1 METSR
6 VRVYLASSIDG
17 FIAGP
22 DDDLSWLPE
31 DDQITG
37 ATDTDPNALQYDEF
51 IADVGVLLMG
61 RGTYD
66 VVRGFGVPWPYGD
79 RPVLVATHRTL
90 DDNPP
95 ATVRAV
101 QGSIVELIEN
111 AKRVAGGRDVYLD
124 GGSLVRQAA
133 EAGLIDDLTI
143 TIAPVA
149 LGSGHPLFAGMSE
162 RYPLEIVSHH
172 RSGGGMLQIRL
183 RPKAL
188 AGPVEAPAT
197 SACDDVVHEVAD
209 SIAKVRPARGHHSDL
224 GK

>member
-1 METSR
+1 MATSM

-22 DDDLSWLPE
+22 DDDLSWLP
-31 DDQITG
+31 DSDQLTG
-37 ATDTDPNALQYDEF
+37 APDTDPDALQYDEF
-51 IADVGVLLMG
+51 IAGVGALLMG

-79 RPVLVATHRTL
+79 RPVLVATHRAL
-90 DDNPP
+90 DEDPP

-101 QGSIVELIEN
+101 QGSIAELIEE
-111 AKRVAGGRDVYLD
+111 AKSAAGGMDVYLD

-133 EAGLIDDLTI
+133 EAGLIDELTI

-149 LGSGHPLFAGMSE
+149 LGAGHPLFAGMKV

-172 RSGGGMLQIRL
+172 RSGGGMLQMRL
-183 RPKAL
+183 RPRRD
-188 AGPVEAPAT
+188 PST
-197 SACDDVVHEVAD
+197 
-209 SIAKVRPARGHHSDL
+209 R
-224 GK
+224 